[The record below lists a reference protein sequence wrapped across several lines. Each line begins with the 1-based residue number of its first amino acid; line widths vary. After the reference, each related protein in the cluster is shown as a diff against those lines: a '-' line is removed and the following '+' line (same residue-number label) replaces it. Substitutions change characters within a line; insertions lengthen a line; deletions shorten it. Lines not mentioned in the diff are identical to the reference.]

1 MKSNAVLDSNVKLLN
16 AVKYVF
22 FFALFYIFAKAGIN
36 NLIFVFGFG
45 LFFSLV
51 WCNQNILIIAPMY
64 VLTTYLATFST
75 IQTICAGATAVFLIL
90 VYGVH
95 YKLRKPIKP
104 YLYIIYALLSQAG
117 TVFFEIYYGAN
128 IVLTAIG
135 LVIGMLAT
143 VALMHFF
150 SAIFVKGFSHKM
162 TLLEILCG
170 ACFLMIF
177 ACGLTS
183 LEFYGIELIKIVAC
197 YIILCSTYCF
207 NAGTTTILAGVLG
220 IGSMLTQ
227 NNPYFIAPLLILAFS
242 VSIFKVRNKFIPSIV
257 MVAVDVCLGIGFKLY
272 YSYSYINLISIL
284 IPVLLFLII
293 PEKIYSGIRTLL
305 EMKDQHAMRNIV
317 NRSRENLCRRFNE
330 LSEVFGEMDIVFRSL
345 VKNGLNTEDAK
356 KMITYEIKEKVCADC
371 KEKNRCHRQFATET
385 DGIFGDMV
393 SSSLERGKTTLLD
406 IPPFLTARCKRLNSL
421 VGSINGLCD
430 QYKNYAGIMNNLDT
444 SKVLIAEQ
452 LGGVAKIM
460 KSLSKE
466 VGNNVTFDTEKEEK
480 IISECEYYD
489 ILCNDVVIY
498 EQSTDV
504 VSATVI
510 VQEKDARDER
520 IPKIV
525 SKICENKM
533 QVSSIS
539 PSLRSGWSNL
549 TLTTASKYD
558 IIFGASQSKK
568 ATSKVSGDCY
578 SLIRIESDKFLLAVC
593 DGMGS
598 GEKAQKASNLA
609 IGLVENFYK
618 AGFDNDII
626 LSSVNKLLTLTKDDT
641 YSALDMCIIDL
652 RKGVSDFIKLA
663 SPISFIK
670 HNEMTTIVES
680 GSLPLGIVQ
689 EIKPMVKK
697 QVLTS
702 GDLIILC
709 SDGIVDSFSSE
720 DEMQIFINNIKET
733 NPQSVADIILE
744 RAKDNYCD
752 VPKDDMTVLVAK
764 IFSSY

>member
-1 MKSNAVLDSNVKLLN
+1 MKYNTLFNSNIKFINTL
-16 AVKYVF
+16 KYCL
-22 FFALFYIFAKAGIN
+22 FFALFFIFANAGIN

-45 LFFSLV
+45 LLFSLV
-51 WCNQNILIIAPMY
+51 WCNQNILIVAPMY
-64 VLTTYLATFST
+64 VLATYLATLSPLS
-75 IQTICAGATAVFLIL
+75 TICAGITALFLII
-90 VYGVH
+90 VYGIH

-104 YLYIIYALLSQAG
+104 YLYIIYALFSQAG

-128 IVLTAIG
+128 IILTAIG
-135 LVIGMLAT
+135 LVIGMLAM

-162 TLLEILCG
+162 TLLEMLCG

-177 ACGLTS
+177 ACGLTN
-183 LEFYGIELIKIVAC
+183 LEVYGVELVKIVAC
-197 YIILCSTYCF
+197 FVILCSTYCF
-207 NAGTTTILAGVLG
+207 KAGTTAILAGVLG
-220 IGSMLTQ
+220 IGSMLAQ
-227 NNPYFIAPLLILAFS
+227 NNPYFIAPFLILAFS

-257 MVAVDVCLGIGFKLY
+257 MVAVDVCLGLGFKLY
-272 YSYSYINLISIL
+272 YSYTYLNLISIL
-284 IPVLLFLII
+284 LPVLLFLVI
-293 PEKIYSGIRTLL
+293 PEKIYSGVRTLL

-330 LSEVFGEMDIVFRSL
+330 LSEVFSEMDIVFRSL
-345 VKNGLNTEDAK
+345 VKSGLSTEDAK
-356 KMITYEIKEKVCADC
+356 KMITYEIKGKVCDDC

-385 DGIFGDMV
+385 DGVLGDLV

-406 IPPFLTARCKRLNSL
+406 IPPFLTTRCKRLNSL
-421 VGSINGLCD
+421 VGNINVLCD

-444 SKVLIAEQ
+444 SKILIAEQ

-460 KSLSKE
+460 KALSKE

-525 SKICENKM
+525 GKICNSKM
-533 QVSSIS
+533 QVANIC
-539 PSLRSGWSNL
+539 PSLKSGWSNI
-549 TLTTASKYD
+549 TLSTASKYD
-558 IIFGASQSKK
+558 IIFGASQAKK
-568 ATSKVSGDCY
+568 TTSKVSGDCY

-598 GEKAQKASNLA
+598 GEKAQKTSNLA

-663 SPISFIK
+663 SPLSFVKRDDTISVI
-670 HNEMTTIVES
+670 ES

-689 EIKPMVKK
+689 EIKPTVKK
-697 QVLTS
+697 QVLSS

-720 DEMQIFINNIKET
+720 EEMTVFVNNIKET
-733 NPQSVADIILE
+733 NPQTVADLILE
-744 RAKDNYCD
+744 RAKENYGD
-752 VPKDDMTVLVAK
+752 VAKDDMTVLVAK
-764 IFSSY
+764 IFSS